1 MTNGRLEPQIE
12 PAGCGA
18 SQLSREYCNWKKITN
33 FSLQKS
39 ADDITDQKCKT
50 IIFAISAFN

>member
-1 MTNGRLEPQIE
+1 LWLGLRLKIK

-18 SQLSREYCNWKKITN
+18 SQLIREYCDWQKITN